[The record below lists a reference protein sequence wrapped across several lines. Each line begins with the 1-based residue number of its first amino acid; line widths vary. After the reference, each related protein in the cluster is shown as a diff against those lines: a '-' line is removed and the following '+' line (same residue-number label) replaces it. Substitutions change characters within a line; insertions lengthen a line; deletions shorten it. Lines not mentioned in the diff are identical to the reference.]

1 MVYSSWTMDKENN
14 MGRAFEFRKE
24 RKFKRW
30 AKMAVQFTRLGKEI
44 VMAVKA
50 GGSDP
55 NANSRLR
62 TAIQNSKAVNMPK
75 DRVEAAIKRATSR
88 DEKDYE
94 EIVYEG
100 YAQHGVAIL
109 VETATDNLNRT
120 VANVRSYFTKYGG
133 TLGKTGS
140 LDFIFSRK
148 SVFTFD
154 PGDRDLEELEF
165 ELIDAGLEDLF
176 VEADEEGNDIAVLH
190 TAYEDFGK
198 MQKMLEVLGIE
209 TKSAK
214 LERIAQSTTSVS
226 EEQSVDVFKII
237 DRLEEDDDVQAVYHN
252 MAE

>member
-1 MVYSSWTMDKENN
+1 

-50 GGSDP
+50 GGGSPDT
-55 NANSRLR
+55 NSRLR
-62 TAIQNSKAVNMPK
+62 TAMQNAKAVNMPK
-75 DRVEAAIKRATSR
+75 DRVEAAIKRATSK
-88 DEKDYE
+88 DESNYE

-100 YAQHGVAIL
+100 YAPHGVAVL
-109 VETATDNLNRT
+109 VETATDNTNRT
-120 VANVRSYFTKYGG
+120 VANVRSYFTKTSGS
-133 TLGKTGS
+133 LGKTGS

-148 SVFTFD
+148 SVFTFEPKNVELD
-154 PGDRDLEELEF
+154 ELEL

-176 VEADEEGNDIAVLH
+176 VETDEEGNDIAVLH
-190 TAYEDFGK
+190 AAYEDFGK
-198 MQKMLEVLGIE
+198 MQKALEEQGIE

-214 LERIAQSTTSVS
+214 LERIAQSHHDVT
-226 EEQSVDVFKII
+226 EEQVADVMKLI
-237 DRLEEDDDVQAVYHN
+237 DKLEEDDDVQAVYHN

>member
-1 MVYSSWTMDKENN
+1 

-50 GGSDP
+50 GGGSPDT
-55 NANSRLR
+55 NSRLK
-62 TAIQNSKAVNMPK
+62 TVMQNAKAVNMPK
-75 DRVEAAIKRATSR
+75 DRVEAAIKRATSK
-88 DEKDYE
+88 DESNYE

-100 YAQHGVAIL
+100 YAPHGVAVL
-109 VETATDNLNRT
+109 VETATDNTNRT
-120 VANVRSYFTKYGG
+120 VANVRSYFTKTNGS
-133 TLGKTGS
+133 LGKTGS

-148 SVFTFD
+148 SVFTFE
-154 PGDRDLEELEF
+154 PKDLDLDELEL

-176 VEADEEGNDIAVLH
+176 VETDEEGNDLAVIH

-198 MQKMLEVLGIE
+198 MQKALEEQGIE

-214 LERIAQSTTSVS
+214 LERVAQSHHDVT
-226 EEQSVDVFKII
+226 EEQVADVMKLI
-237 DRLEEDDDVQAVYHN
+237 DKLEEDDDVQAVYHN

>member
-1 MVYSSWTMDKENN
+1 

-50 GGSDP
+50 GGGDP
-55 NANSRLR
+55 TTNSRLR

-75 DRVEAAIKRATSR
+75 DRVEAAIKRATNR

-94 EIVYEG
+94 ELVYEG
-100 YAQHGVAIL
+100 YAAHGVAVL
-109 VETATDNLNRT
+109 VETATDNTNRT
-120 VANVRSYFTKYGG
+120 VANVRSYFTKYNGS
-133 TLGKTGS
+133 LGKTGS

-165 ELIDAGLEDLF
+165 ELIDAGLEEIF
-176 VEADEEGNDIAVLH
+176 VEADEEGNDIAVIR
-190 TAYEDFGK
+190 AGYEDFGN
-198 MQKMLEVLGIE
+198 MQKALEALGIE
-209 TKSAK
+209 PKSAK
-214 LERIAQSTTSVS
+214 LERVAQSFHEVS
-226 EEQSVDVFKII
+226 EEQAVDVLKLI